1 MKLSQ
6 GEKGKMYKVISLN
19 MSREAIRRFEVL
31 GMTMGTNIT
40 LVNIAYSKA
49 MIIKLRGTRFAVGKN
64 FCEQIEVE
72 AVNE

>member
-1 MKLSQ
+1 MLLSQ
-6 GEKGKMYKVISLN
+6 GKKGGTYKVKALN
-19 MSREAIRRFEVL
+19 MPKEALRRFEVL
-31 GMTMGTNIT
+31 GMTLGTNIT
-40 LVNIAYSKA
+40 LINIAYSKA